1 MCIGFGAAYLSKVP
15 VKKALAEYGLVEMTT
30 AEKFWYVV
38 ENIAF
43 AGGYFSKV
51 IIKKALAEVRAAQPQ
66 QLPPYAQQA
75 SQMQPGQVQASQMQA
90 DQMQPDQMQPGQA
103 QQWPGQLMP

>member
-1 MCIGFGAAYLSKVP
+1 MRGANPCFGAAYLSKVP
-15 VKKALAEYGLVEMTT
+15 VKKALAEYGLVEMTA

-38 ENIAF
+38 ENIAL
-43 AGGYFSKV
+43 ASGYFSKV

-66 QLPPYAQQA
+66 PQQLPPYGQ
-75 SQMQPGQVQASQMQA
+75 QPGQMQA
-90 DQMQPDQMQPGQA
+90 QSTQPGQMQTGPMQTGQS